1 MREIL
6 QSINST
12 TRDKLSNVGIAV
24 VGSGPFFTR
33 QTCNHLEN
41 EFDTGCVRLNSLDEL
56 DGITEELTRLRL
68 VVIDE
73 TLADDLLARPEA
85 YREIN
90 SLAAIALG
98 YRDIDT
104 ARRFHESLDPAVHG
118 AVGYLPLNAPFEVV
132 LSTIRLLLHKELFVP
147 ACLIRTLSERKA
159 EGRVIERVE
168 TEPPC
173 KKDAD
178 TEFFRLTD
186 RERQVLRRASVGE
199 SNKMIARALSISEHT
214 VKLHMHNVYEKL
226 NVSNRTAAASLYLAT
241 NGGRGGTANRP
252 A

>member
-1 MREIL
+1 M
-6 QSINST
+6 
-12 TRDKLSNVGIAV
+12 

-33 QTCNHLEN
+33 QTCNHLET
-41 EFDTGCVRLNSLDEL
+41 EFDTGCVRLQSLDQI
-56 DGITEELTRLRL
+56 DGVREELTRLRL

-73 TLADDLLARPEA
+73 SLADDLLARPEA
-85 YREIN
+85 YRAIN
-90 SLAAIALG
+90 AHAAIALG
-98 YRDIDT
+98 YRDIGA
-104 ARRFHESLDPAVHG
+104 ARRFHESVDPAVHG
-118 AVGYLPLNAPFEVV
+118 PVGYLPLNAAFEVV
-132 LSTIRLLLHKELFVP
+132 LSTIRLLLHRELFVP
-147 ACLIRTLSERKA
+147 ACLIRSLSDRETA
-159 EGRVIERVE
+159 GRVIGSNPGGA
-168 TEPPC
+168 PPP
-173 KKDAD
+173 KDAD

-241 NGGRGGTANRP
+241 KGGQGGIADRS